1 MTVFTRAKRCR
12 EPSRCVSLRWA
23 ITTTCSVLPIVGS
36 VTQAMPHHIAE
47 HGTVILVAEPGID
60 FGLEPGEGSGA
71 QPKVHAA
78 AAGATT
84 VPSSRVPSRSNTT
97 AFGRIRAA
105 PSLLNT
111 ECFQSCHGLAEV
123 GSPGPG
129 GAGSD

>member
-1 MTVFTRAKRCR
+1 M
-12 EPSRCVSLRWA
+12 
-23 ITTTCSVLPIVGS
+23 
-36 VTQAMPHHIAE
+36 AE

-60 FGLEPGEGSGA
+60 CGLEPGEGGPR

-105 PSLLNT
+105 PSLLI
-111 ECFQSCHGLAEV
+111 V
-123 GSPGPG
+123 PGPALFG
-129 GAGSD
+129 HFRQMALVGK